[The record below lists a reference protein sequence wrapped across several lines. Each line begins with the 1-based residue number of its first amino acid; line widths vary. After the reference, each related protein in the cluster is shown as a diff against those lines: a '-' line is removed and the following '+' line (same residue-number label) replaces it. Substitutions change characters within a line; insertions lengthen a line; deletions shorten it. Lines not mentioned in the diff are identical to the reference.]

1 MQLVLQDSVACCL
14 TEVKS
19 PCAVLAASA
28 SEARGNKYSFATE
41 QKQVVSV
48 WGELERHIVTIQL
61 WQILNDAKQPYKC

>member
-14 TEVKS
+14 TKVKS

-48 WGELERHIVTIQL
+48 
-61 WQILNDAKQPYKC
+61 